1 MCFHLSYHKITPI
14 KSYLSKSLRISSRH
28 ISISGAS
35 DISYS
40 SVPDFPLKILCLQ
53 GISGRLPDNSAFLV
67 SFSAFDPQEPDPVRD
82 PPQARSF
89 PLQNRH
95 TSSRIQ
101 CPIIRQGLVAGP
113 WTYYTVD
120 DGQFD
125 VADDESCLMI
135 GTLESYEK
143 MCAYFEVGKMVP
155 VYIEVPDGI
164 RLLRAVKR
172 EENQKKPDDWLCR
185 RYLADEKDFSEEN
198 LETLG
203 NYEEISEHGY
213 GNVPGRNPKGFG

>member
-1 MCFHLSYHKITPI
+1 MGRIYYLLGKSATGKDTLYKEILKRRPELRTVTMYTTRPI
-14 KSYLSKSLRISSRH
+14 REGETDGVEYFFTDREELERQLASEKVIESRTYQT
-28 ISISGAS
+28 I
-35 DISYS
+35 
-40 SVPDFPLKILCLQ
+40 
-53 GISGRLPDNSAFLV
+53 
-67 SFSAFDPQEPDPVRD
+67 
-82 PPQARSF
+82 
-89 PLQNRH
+89 
-95 TSSRIQ
+95 
-101 CPIIRQGLVAGP
+101 AGP

-143 MCAYFEVGKMVP
+143 MCAYFEAGKMVP

-172 EENQKKPDDWLCR
+172 EENQKKPNYREVCR

-198 LETLG
+198 LERLG
-203 NYEEISEHGY
+203 ITKRYQNTDMEICVEEIL
-213 GNVPGRNPKGFG
+213 RDLDK

>member
-1 MCFHLSYHKITPI
+1 MGRIYYLLGKSATGKDTLYKEILKRRPKLRTVTMYTTRPI
-14 KSYLSKSLRISSRH
+14 REGETDGVEYFFTGREELERQLASGKVIESRTYQT
-28 ISISGAS
+28 I
-35 DISYS
+35 
-40 SVPDFPLKILCLQ
+40 
-53 GISGRLPDNSAFLV
+53 
-67 SFSAFDPQEPDPVRD
+67 
-82 PPQARSF
+82 
-89 PLQNRH
+89 
-95 TSSRIQ
+95 
-101 CPIIRQGLVAGP
+101 AGP

-143 MCAYFEVGKMVP
+143 MCAYFEAGKMVP

-172 EENQKKPDDWLCR
+172 EENQKKPNYREVCR

-198 LETLG
+198 LERLG
-203 NYEEISEHGY
+203 ITNRYQNTDMEMCVEEIL
-213 GNVPGRNPKGFG
+213 RDLDK

>member
-1 MCFHLSYHKITPI
+1 MGRIYYLLGKSATGKDTLYKEILKRRPKLRTVTMYTTRPI
-14 KSYLSKSLRISSRH
+14 REGETDGVEYFFTGREELERQLASGKVIESRTYQT
-28 ISISGAS
+28 I
-35 DISYS
+35 
-40 SVPDFPLKILCLQ
+40 
-53 GISGRLPDNSAFLV
+53 
-67 SFSAFDPQEPDPVRD
+67 
-82 PPQARSF
+82 
-89 PLQNRH
+89 
-95 TSSRIQ
+95 
-101 CPIIRQGLVAGP
+101 AGP

-143 MCAYFEVGKMVP
+143 MCAYFEAGKMVP

-172 EENQKKPDDWLCR
+172 EENQKRPNYREVCR

-198 LETLG
+198 LKKA
-203 NYEEISEHGY
+203 EITKHFLNKDLDQVTQEIASY
-213 GNVPGRNPKGFG
+213 IDNKY

>member
-1 MCFHLSYHKITPI
+1 MGRIYYLLGKSATGKDTLYKEILKRRPKLRTVTMYTTRPI
-14 KSYLSKSLRISSRH
+14 REGETDGVEYFFTGREELERQLASGKVIESRTYQT
-28 ISISGAS
+28 I
-35 DISYS
+35 
-40 SVPDFPLKILCLQ
+40 
-53 GISGRLPDNSAFLV
+53 
-67 SFSAFDPQEPDPVRD
+67 
-82 PPQARSF
+82 
-89 PLQNRH
+89 
-95 TSSRIQ
+95 
-101 CPIIRQGLVAGP
+101 AGS

-143 MCAYFEVGKMVP
+143 MCTYFEAGKMVP

-172 EENQKKPDDWLCR
+172 EENQKKPNYREVCR

-198 LETLG
+198 LERLG
-203 NYEEISEHGY
+203 ITKRYQNTDMEMCLEEIL
-213 GNVPGRNPKGFG
+213 RDLDK

>member
-1 MCFHLSYHKITPI
+1 MGRIYYLLGKSATGKDTLYKEILKRRPKLRTVTMYTTRPI
-14 KSYLSKSLRISSRH
+14 REGETDGVEYFFTGREELERQLASGKVIESRTYQT
-28 ISISGAS
+28 I
-35 DISYS
+35 
-40 SVPDFPLKILCLQ
+40 
-53 GISGRLPDNSAFLV
+53 
-67 SFSAFDPQEPDPVRD
+67 
-82 PPQARSF
+82 
-89 PLQNRH
+89 
-95 TSSRIQ
+95 
-101 CPIIRQGLVAGP
+101 AGP

-143 MCAYFEVGKMVP
+143 MCAYFDAGKMVP

-172 EENQKKPDDWLCR
+172 EENQKKPNYREVCR

-198 LETLG
+198 LERLG
-203 NYEEISEHGY
+203 ITKRYQNTDMEMCLEEIL
-213 GNVPGRNPKGFG
+213 RDLDK

>member
-1 MCFHLSYHKITPI
+1 MGKIYCMMG
-14 KSYLSKSLRISSRH
+14 KSSS
-28 ISISGAS
+28 GK
-35 DISYS
+35 DTLYQK
-40 SVPDFPLKILCLQ
+40 VLE
-53 GISGRLPDNSAFLV
+53 RLPQIHRVVPYTTRPIREGETDGVEYFFTDREELERQLASGKV
-67 SFSAFDPQEPDPVRD
+67 IE
-82 PPQARSF
+82 
-89 PLQNRH
+89 
-95 TSSRIQ
+95 SRTYQTI
-101 CPIIRQGLVAGP
+101 AGP

-143 MCAYFEVGKMVP
+143 MCTYFEAGKMVP

-172 EENQKKPDDWLCR
+172 EENQKKPNYREVCR

-198 LETLG
+198 LERLG
-203 NYEEISEHGY
+203 ITKRYQNTDMEMCVEEIL
-213 GNVPGRNPKGFG
+213 RDLDK

>member
-1 MCFHLSYHKITPI
+1 MGKIFYIMGKSASGKDTIYKELMEKMPKFHSIVPYTTRPMREGEKDGVEYFFTDREELERQLASGKVIE
-14 KSYLSKSLRISSRH
+14 SRTYQT
-28 ISISGAS
+28 I
-35 DISYS
+35 
-40 SVPDFPLKILCLQ
+40 
-53 GISGRLPDNSAFLV
+53 
-67 SFSAFDPQEPDPVRD
+67 
-82 PPQARSF
+82 
-89 PLQNRH
+89 
-95 TSSRIQ
+95 
-101 CPIIRQGLVAGP
+101 AGP

-143 MCAYFEVGKMVP
+143 MCAYFEAGKMVP

-172 EENQKKPDDWLCR
+172 EENQKKPNYREVCR

-198 LETLG
+198 LERLG
-203 NYEEISEHGY
+203 ITKRYQNTDMEMCLEEIL
-213 GNVPGRNPKGFG
+213 RDLDK

>member
-1 MCFHLSYHKITPI
+1 MGRIYYLLGKSATGKDTLYKEILKRRPELRTVTMYTTRPI
-14 KSYLSKSLRISSRH
+14 REGETDGVEYFFTDREELERQLASGKVIESRTYQT
-28 ISISGAS
+28 I
-35 DISYS
+35 
-40 SVPDFPLKILCLQ
+40 
-53 GISGRLPDNSAFLV
+53 
-67 SFSAFDPQEPDPVRD
+67 
-82 PPQARSF
+82 
-89 PLQNRH
+89 
-95 TSSRIQ
+95 
-101 CPIIRQGLVAGP
+101 AGP

-143 MCAYFEVGKMVP
+143 MCAYFEAGKMVP

-172 EENQKKPDDWLCR
+172 EENQKKPNYREVCR

-198 LETLG
+198 LERLG
-203 NYEEISEHGY
+203 ITKRYQNTDMEICVEEIL
-213 GNVPGRNPKGFG
+213 RDLDK

>member
-1 MCFHLSYHKITPI
+1 MGRIYYLLGKSATGKDTLYKEILKWRPKLRTVTMYTTRPI
-14 KSYLSKSLRISSRH
+14 REGETDGVEYFFTDREELERQLASGKVIESRTYQT
-28 ISISGAS
+28 I
-35 DISYS
+35 
-40 SVPDFPLKILCLQ
+40 
-53 GISGRLPDNSAFLV
+53 
-67 SFSAFDPQEPDPVRD
+67 
-82 PPQARSF
+82 
-89 PLQNRH
+89 
-95 TSSRIQ
+95 
-101 CPIIRQGLVAGP
+101 AGP

-143 MCAYFEVGKMVP
+143 MCTYFESGKMVP

-172 EENQKKPDDWLCR
+172 EENQKKPNYREVCR

-198 LETLG
+198 LERLG
-203 NYEEISEHGY
+203 VTKRYQNTDMEICVEEIL
-213 GNVPGRNPKGFG
+213 RDLDK

>member
-1 MCFHLSYHKITPI
+1 MGRIYYLLGKSATGKDTLYKEILKRRPKLRTVTMYTTRPI
-14 KSYLSKSLRISSRH
+14 REGETDGVEYFFTDREELERQLASGKVIESRTYQT
-28 ISISGAS
+28 I
-35 DISYS
+35 
-40 SVPDFPLKILCLQ
+40 
-53 GISGRLPDNSAFLV
+53 
-67 SFSAFDPQEPDPVRD
+67 
-82 PPQARSF
+82 
-89 PLQNRH
+89 
-95 TSSRIQ
+95 
-101 CPIIRQGLVAGP
+101 AGP

-143 MCAYFEVGKMVP
+143 MCAYFEAGKMVP

-172 EENQKKPDDWLCR
+172 EENQKKPNYREVCR

-198 LETLG
+198 LERLG
-203 NYEEISEHGY
+203 LTKRYQNTDMDMCVEEIL
-213 GNVPGRNPKGFG
+213 RDLDK

>member
-1 MCFHLSYHKITPI
+1 MGRIYYLLGKSATGKDTLYKEILKWRPKLRTVTMYTTRPI
-14 KSYLSKSLRISSRH
+14 REGETDGVEYFFTDREELERQLASGKVIESRTYQT
-28 ISISGAS
+28 I
-35 DISYS
+35 
-40 SVPDFPLKILCLQ
+40 
-53 GISGRLPDNSAFLV
+53 
-67 SFSAFDPQEPDPVRD
+67 
-82 PPQARSF
+82 
-89 PLQNRH
+89 
-95 TSSRIQ
+95 
-101 CPIIRQGLVAGP
+101 AGP

-143 MCAYFEVGKMVP
+143 MCAYFEAGKMVP

-172 EENQKKPDDWLCR
+172 EENQKKPNYREVCR

-198 LETLG
+198 LERLG
-203 NYEEISEHGY
+203 ITKRYQNTGMEMCVEEIL
-213 GNVPGRNPKGFG
+213 RDLDK

>member
-1 MCFHLSYHKITPI
+1 MGRIYYLLGKSATGKDTLYKEILKRRPKLRTVTMYTTRPI
-14 KSYLSKSLRISSRH
+14 REGETDGVEYLFTGREELERQLASGKVIESRTYQT
-28 ISISGAS
+28 I
-35 DISYS
+35 
-40 SVPDFPLKILCLQ
+40 
-53 GISGRLPDNSAFLV
+53 
-67 SFSAFDPQEPDPVRD
+67 
-82 PPQARSF
+82 
-89 PLQNRH
+89 
-95 TSSRIQ
+95 
-101 CPIIRQGLVAGP
+101 AGP

-143 MCAYFEVGKMVP
+143 MCAYFEAGKMVP

-172 EENQKKPDDWLCR
+172 EENQKRPNYREVCR

-198 LETLG
+198 LERLG
-203 NYEEISEHGY
+203 ITKRYQNTDMEMCVEEIL
-213 GNVPGRNPKGFG
+213 RDLDK

>member
-1 MCFHLSYHKITPI
+1 MGRIYYLLGKSATGKDTLYKEILKRRPKLRTVTMYTTRPIREGETDGVEYFFTGREELERQLASGKVIESRSYQTI
-14 KSYLSKSLRISSRH
+14 
-28 ISISGAS
+28 
-35 DISYS
+35 
-40 SVPDFPLKILCLQ
+40 
-53 GISGRLPDNSAFLV
+53 
-67 SFSAFDPQEPDPVRD
+67 
-82 PPQARSF
+82 
-89 PLQNRH
+89 
-95 TSSRIQ
+95 
-101 CPIIRQGLVAGP
+101 AGP

-143 MCAYFEVGKMVP
+143 MCAYFEAGKMVP

-172 EENQKKPDDWLCR
+172 EENQKKPNYREVCR

-198 LETLG
+198 LERLG
-203 NYEEISEHGY
+203 ITKRYQNTDMEMCVEEIL
-213 GNVPGRNPKGFG
+213 RDLDK

>member
-1 MCFHLSYHKITPI
+1 MGRIYYLLGKSATGKDTLYKEILKRRPKLWTVTMYTTRPI
-14 KSYLSKSLRISSRH
+14 REGETDGVEYFFTDREELERQLASGKVIESRTYQT
-28 ISISGAS
+28 I
-35 DISYS
+35 
-40 SVPDFPLKILCLQ
+40 
-53 GISGRLPDNSAFLV
+53 
-67 SFSAFDPQEPDPVRD
+67 
-82 PPQARSF
+82 
-89 PLQNRH
+89 
-95 TSSRIQ
+95 
-101 CPIIRQGLVAGP
+101 AGP

-143 MCAYFEVGKMVP
+143 MCAYFEAGKMVP

-172 EENQKKPDDWLCR
+172 EENQKKPNYREVCR

-198 LETLG
+198 LERLG
-203 NYEEISEHGY
+203 ITKSYQNTDMEMCVEEIL
-213 GNVPGRNPKGFG
+213 RDLDK

>member
-1 MCFHLSYHKITPI
+1 MGRIYYLLGKSATGKDTLYKEILKRRPKLRTVTMYTTRPI
-14 KSYLSKSLRISSRH
+14 REGETDGVEYFFTDREELERQLASGKVIESRTYQT
-28 ISISGAS
+28 I
-35 DISYS
+35 
-40 SVPDFPLKILCLQ
+40 
-53 GISGRLPDNSAFLV
+53 
-67 SFSAFDPQEPDPVRD
+67 
-82 PPQARSF
+82 
-89 PLQNRH
+89 
-95 TSSRIQ
+95 
-101 CPIIRQGLVAGP
+101 AGP

-143 MCAYFEVGKMVP
+143 MCAYFEAGKMVP

-172 EENQKKPDDWLCR
+172 EENQKKPNYREVCR

-198 LETLG
+198 LERLRITKRYQNTDMEMCL
-203 NYEEISEHGY
+203 EEIL
-213 GNVPGRNPKGFG
+213 RDLDK

>member
-1 MCFHLSYHKITPI
+1 MGRIYYLLGKSATGKDTLYKEILKRRPKLRTVTMYTTRPI
-14 KSYLSKSLRISSRH
+14 REGETDGVEYFFTGREELERQLASGKVIESRTYQT
-28 ISISGAS
+28 IA
-35 DISYS
+35 
-40 SVPDFPLKILCLQ
+40 
-53 GISGRLPDNSAFLV
+53 
-67 SFSAFDPQEPDPVRD
+67 
-82 PPQARSF
+82 
-89 PLQNRH
+89 
-95 TSSRIQ
+95 
-101 CPIIRQGLVAGP
+101 GL

-143 MCAYFEVGKMVP
+143 MCAYFEAGKMVP

-172 EENQKKPDDWLCR
+172 EENQKKPNYREVCR

-198 LETLG
+198 LERLG
-203 NYEEISEHGY
+203 ITKRYQNTDMEMCVEEIL
-213 GNVPGRNPKGFG
+213 RDLDK

>member
-1 MCFHLSYHKITPI
+1 MGRIYYLLGKSATGKDTLYKEILKRRPKLRTVTMYTTRPI
-14 KSYLSKSLRISSRH
+14 REGETDGVEYFFTDREELEQQLASGKVIESRTYQT
-28 ISISGAS
+28 I
-35 DISYS
+35 
-40 SVPDFPLKILCLQ
+40 
-53 GISGRLPDNSAFLV
+53 
-67 SFSAFDPQEPDPVRD
+67 
-82 PPQARSF
+82 
-89 PLQNRH
+89 
-95 TSSRIQ
+95 
-101 CPIIRQGLVAGP
+101 AGP

-143 MCAYFEVGKMVP
+143 MCAYFEAGKMVP

-172 EENQKKPDDWLCR
+172 EENQKKPNYREVCR

-198 LETLG
+198 LERLG
-203 NYEEISEHGY
+203 VTKRYQNTDMEICVEEILRDLEITFY
-213 GNVPGRNPKGFG
+213 RRYFVVR

>member
-1 MCFHLSYHKITPI
+1 MGSIYYLLGKSATGKDTLYKEILKRRPKLRTVTMYTTRPI
-14 KSYLSKSLRISSRH
+14 REGETDGVEYFFTGREELERQLASGKVIESRTYQT
-28 ISISGAS
+28 I
-35 DISYS
+35 
-40 SVPDFPLKILCLQ
+40 
-53 GISGRLPDNSAFLV
+53 
-67 SFSAFDPQEPDPVRD
+67 
-82 PPQARSF
+82 
-89 PLQNRH
+89 
-95 TSSRIQ
+95 
-101 CPIIRQGLVAGP
+101 AGP

-143 MCAYFEVGKMVP
+143 MCAYFKAGKMVP

-172 EENQKKPDDWLCR
+172 EENQKKPNYREVCR

-198 LETLG
+198 LERLG
-203 NYEEISEHGY
+203 ITKRYQNTDMEMCVEEIL
-213 GNVPGRNPKGFG
+213 RDLDK

>member
-1 MCFHLSYHKITPI
+1 MGRIYYLLGKSATGKDTLYKEILKRRPKLRTVTMYTTRPI
-14 KSYLSKSLRISSRH
+14 REGETDGVEYFFTDREELERQLASGKGIESRTYQT
-28 ISISGAS
+28 I
-35 DISYS
+35 
-40 SVPDFPLKILCLQ
+40 
-53 GISGRLPDNSAFLV
+53 
-67 SFSAFDPQEPDPVRD
+67 
-82 PPQARSF
+82 
-89 PLQNRH
+89 
-95 TSSRIQ
+95 
-101 CPIIRQGLVAGP
+101 AGP

-172 EENQKKPDDWLCR
+172 EENQKKPNYREVCR

-198 LETLG
+198 LERLG
-203 NYEEISEHGY
+203 ITKRYQNTDMEMCLEEIL
-213 GNVPGRNPKGFG
+213 RDLDK